1 MAQYHLTIDSSYK
14 AIVEDLAKE
23 YSGSNRSKL
32 IEAMIDYFIYYQLN
46 PYDREVNLDSK
57 FAAQKKETDKLRDT
71 FVSFI
76 RELEKKKLEPLI
88 KQSNESTMA
97 LLIYL
102 KEKAITT
109 DNISNYI
116 GGGSGGRRVAAFERK
131 ENTSSAQESNP
142 KDESKPLDEIDTYK
156 ENANDVLKTYKTY
169 FFEMVS
175 SISRK
180 DEKGDFLL
188 MSAVNEF
195 KDKIKAINKKIP
207 YEGPKTEEAFEVMDR
222 VQTIIRTVDNYCDE
236 FLNQGK
242 PAVGKDKFF
251 FIHSIQ
257 EYRMKFEN
265 AKIQ

>member
-1 MAQYHLTIDSSYK
+1 
-14 AIVEDLAKE
+14 
-23 YSGSNRSKL
+23 
-32 IEAMIDYFIYYQLN
+32 
-46 PYDREVNLDSK
+46 
-57 FAAQKKETDKLRDT
+57 
-71 FVSFI
+71 
-76 RELEKKKLEPLI
+76 
-88 KQSNESTMA
+88 MA

-109 DNISNYI
+109 DNISNYM
-116 GGGSGGRRVAAFERK
+116 GGGRRVAAFERK

-142 KDESKPLDEIDTYK
+142 KEESKPLDEIDTYK
-156 ENANDVLKTYKTY
+156 EKANEVLKTYKAY
-169 FFEMVS
+169 FFEMVN

-180 DEKGDFLL
+180 DEKGDFIL

-195 KDKIKAINKKIP
+195 KDKVRAINKKIP
-207 YEGPKTEEAFEVMDR
+207 YEGPKTEDAFEVMDR

>member
-14 AIVEDLAKE
+14 TRVEELAKE
-23 YSGSNRSKL
+23 YSGNNRSKL
-32 IEAMIDYFIYYQLN
+32 FEAMIDYFIYYQLN
-46 PYDREVNLDSK
+46 PNEREVNLDSK

-116 GGGSGGRRVAAFERK
+116 GGGRRVAAFERK
-131 ENTSSAQESNP
+131 ENAANTQESSP

-156 ENANDVLKTYKTY
+156 EKANEVLKTYKAY

-195 KDKIKAINKKIP
+195 KDKVKAINKKIP

>member
-1 MAQYHLTIDSSYK
+1 MARTSITIDSDYLKKISVLGGK
-14 AIVEDLAKE
+14 FGMNNKM
-23 YSGSNRSKL
+23 L
-32 IEAMIDYFIYYQLN
+32 IQTMIDYFEFYQIN
-46 PYDREVNLDSK
+46 PLERDVNLDSK
-57 FAAQKKETDKLRDT
+57 FSAFDKKIDKLRDT

-131 ENTSSAQESNP
+131 ENAANTQESNP
-142 KDESKPLDEIDTYK
+142 KDESKPLDEINIYK
-156 ENANDVLKTYKTY
+156 EKANEVLKTYKTY
-169 FFEMVS
+169 FFEMVNS
-175 SISRK
+175 VSRK

-195 KDKIKAINKKIP
+195 KDKVKDINKKIP
-207 YEGPKTEEAFEVMDR
+207 YEGQKTEEAFEVMDR